1 LKGYKAAFGSNVRFV
16 LTGHSEVSQST
27 LGRWFLV
34 HSVVITLGIVGRLVA
49 PGDDASPCRT
59 WSKQHRHRLFRER
72 PRGAAI
78 TGPACPE
85 MAT

>member
-34 HSVVITLGIVGRLVA
+34 HSVVITLGIVGLLVA
-49 PGDDASPCRT
+49 GVVLGRRRAGRRRQPVPDLE
-59 WSKQHRHRLFRER
+59 Q
-72 PRGAAI
+72 AA
-78 TGPACPE
+78 PPPPLP
-85 MAT
+85 